1 MRAVRGLKAALND
14 SGRFRFKEPEA
25 AVDNIVIGGGVV
37 GLAIAR
43 RLIQLFPSKST
54 YLVERHN
61 TVGEETSSRNSE
73 VVHSGLYYPPDSLK
87 TRLCLRGRDLLY
99 EHCEANDIPFRR
111 TGKLVVAHKDQ
122 LDYIQA
128 LHAKAQN
135 LRWPATYARAAEH
148 HFAGKGPVLPVELF
162 SGAQAREL
170 EPDLS
175 PAIAGALW
183 VPATGIVDSH
193 ELMQS
198 LERDV
203 DDAENGALVYS
214 TAVTRIDR
222 QPGEGWVVQTASA
235 GAGPEDATALLAR
248 TVVNAGGL
256 TAPLILNAIV
266 PESARIPMYFARG
279 SYASYKGPGVAAVRH
294 LIYPCPEV
302 NRGKGAAAFQSLGTH
317 LTMDLANRIKF
328 GPDLEWL
335 DPLVGEDGVESED
348 AADFWQ
354 RHLVP
359 NDARLDEM
367 YQAVTRYLPGV
378 ERDGFQPDYVGIR
391 PKIAGPG
398 AGFQDFMIRADYP
411 GEQEK
416 VNPMVS
422 LLGIESPG
430 LTSSLAL
437 AEYVVDGVLGGAE
450 RGSS

>member
-14 SGRFRFKEPEA
+14 SGRFKFKEPEA
-25 AVDNIVIGGGVV
+25 AVDSIVIGGGVV

-73 VVHSGLYYPPDSLK
+73 VIHSGLYYPPDSLK

-111 TGKLVVAHKDQ
+111 TGKLVVGHKDQ
-122 LDYIQA
+122 LDYIHG
-128 LHAKAQN
+128 LYAKAQN
-135 LRWPATYARAAEH
+135 LRWPASYARKADQ
-148 HFAGKGPVLPVELF
+148 HFAGKGPVLPVELL
-162 SGAQAREL
+162 SGARAREL

-175 PAIAGALW
+175 PDIAGALW
-183 VPATGIVDSH
+183 VPATGIIDSH

-222 QPGEGWVVQTASA
+222 LPGEGWVVQT
-235 GAGPEDATALLAR
+235 
-248 TVVNAGGL
+248 AGGL

-302 NRGKGAAAFQSLGTH
+302 NQGKGAAAFQSLGTH

-335 DPLVGEDGVESED
+335 DPPVGEDGMESED

-359 NDARLDEM
+359 NDARMDEM

-398 AGFQDFMIRADYP
+398 AGFQDFVIRADYP

-416 VNPMVS
+416 VNPMIS

-437 AEYVVDGVLGGAE
+437 AEYVVDGVLKGAE
-450 RGSS
+450 PANS